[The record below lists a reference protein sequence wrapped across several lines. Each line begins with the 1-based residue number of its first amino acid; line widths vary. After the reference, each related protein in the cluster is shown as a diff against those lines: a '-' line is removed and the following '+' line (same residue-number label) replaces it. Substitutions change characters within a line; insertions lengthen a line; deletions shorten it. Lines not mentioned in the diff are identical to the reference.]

1 MNNAVN
7 HLVTV
12 SAHQRASKTYRE
24 ERSRRKPCNPHEAKE
39 KHQGSRQEQT
49 TKDAV
54 TDKRLLQKSVPKE
67 TVHNTKPVATK
78 YHEQRKEKL
87 DKTRK
92 PRIKIERKRA
102 RNRPLLC
109 QMPCSDRGIRREK
122 ESHAQHRHRLQNRD
136 QNGIKVEEPALGGG
150 WVEDIESRKMRQGSM
165 DCLQECPSCLRCQA
179 ALDPVSATARLRS
192 KSGLTAAQ

>member
-24 ERSRRKPCNPHEAKE
+24 ERSRRKLCNPYEAKE
-39 KHQGSRQEQT
+39 KHQGSRQGQT

-54 TDKRLLQKSVPKE
+54 THKRLLQKSVPKE
-67 TVHNTKPVATK
+67 TVHNIKPVATK

-92 PRIKIERKRA
+92 PRIKIERKRP

-109 QMPCSDRGIRREK
+109 QMPCSDRSIRGK
-122 ESHAQHRHRLQNRD
+122 KKA
-136 QNGIKVEEPALGGG
+136 
-150 WVEDIESRKMRQGSM
+150 M
-165 DCLQECPSCLRCQA
+165 PSIAIDNKTETRM
-179 ALDPVSATARLRS
+179 
-192 KSGLTAAQ
+192 G

>member
-12 SAHQRASKTYRE
+12 SAHPRASKTHRE

-67 TVHNTKPVATK
+67 AVHNTKPVATK
-78 YHEQRKEKL
+78 YHKQRTEKL
-87 DKTRK
+87 YKTRK
-92 PRIKIERKRA
+92 PRIKIERKRP

-122 ESHAQHRHRLQNRD
+122 ESHAQHSHRPQNRD
-136 QNGIKVEEPALGGG
+136 QNGIKV
-150 WVEDIESRKMRQGSM
+150 
-165 DCLQECPSCLRCQA
+165 
-179 ALDPVSATARLRS
+179 
-192 KSGLTAAQ
+192 

>member
-12 SAHQRASKTYRE
+12 SAHQRASKTHRE

-39 KHQGSRQEQT
+39 KHQGSRQGQT

-54 TDKRLLQKSVPKE
+54 THKRLLQKSEPKE
-67 TVHNTKPVATK
+67 SVHNTKPVATK

-92 PRIKIERKRA
+92 PRIRTERKRP

-109 QMPCSDRGIRREK
+109 QMPCSDRGIRGEK
-122 ESHAQHRHRLQNRD
+122 KAMHSIAIDHKKETRMA
-136 QNGIKVEEPALGGG
+136 
-150 WVEDIESRKMRQGSM
+150 
-165 DCLQECPSCLRCQA
+165 
-179 ALDPVSATARLRS
+179 
-192 KSGLTAAQ
+192 

>member
-49 TKDAV
+49 IKDAMMV
-54 TDKRLLQKSVPKE
+54 VRLRQKSVPKE

-92 PRIKIERKRA
+92 PRIEIQGKWA

-109 QMPCSDRGIRREK
+109 QMPCSDRGMRGEK
-122 ESHAQHRHRLQNRD
+122 KAMHSIAIDHKTETRMA
-136 QNGIKVEEPALGGG
+136 
-150 WVEDIESRKMRQGSM
+150 
-165 DCLQECPSCLRCQA
+165 
-179 ALDPVSATARLRS
+179 
-192 KSGLTAAQ
+192 

>member
-24 ERSRRKPCNPHEAKE
+24 ERSRRKPCNPHDAKE

-49 TKDAV
+49 IKDAMMV
-54 TDKRLLQKSVPKE
+54 VRLRQKSVPKE

-92 PRIKIERKRA
+92 LRIEIQRKR
-102 RNRPLLC
+102 P
-109 QMPCSDRGIRREK
+109 
-122 ESHAQHRHRLQNRD
+122 
-136 QNGIKVEEPALGGG
+136 
-150 WVEDIESRKMRQGSM
+150 
-165 DCLQECPSCLRCQA
+165 
-179 ALDPVSATARLRS
+179 
-192 KSGLTAAQ
+192 

>member
-12 SAHQRASKTYRE
+12 SAHQRASKTLRE
-24 ERSRRKPCNPHEAKE
+24 ERNRRKPSNPHEAKE
-39 KHQGSRQEQT
+39 KHQGSRQGQT

-54 TDKRLLQKSVPKE
+54 TYKRLLQKSVPKE
-67 TVHNTKPVATK
+67 SIHNTKPVATK

-87 DKTRK
+87 DKTRT
-92 PRIKIERKRA
+92 PRIKIERKRP

-122 ESHAQHRHRLQNRD
+122 GSHAQHSHRP
-136 QNGIKVEEPALGGG
+136 K
-150 WVEDIESRKMRQGSM
+150 IETRM
-165 DCLQECPSCLRCQA
+165 A
-179 ALDPVSATARLRS
+179 
-192 KSGLTAAQ
+192 

>member
-12 SAHQRASKTYRE
+12 SAHQGASKTLRE

-39 KHQGSRQEQT
+39 KHQGSRQGQT

-54 TDKRLLQKSVPKE
+54 THKRLLQKSEPKE

-78 YHEQRKEKL
+78 YHEQWKEKL

-92 PRIKIERKRA
+92 PRIKTERKRP
-102 RNRPLLC
+102 RYRPLLC
-109 QMPCSDRGIRREK
+109 QMPCSDRGIGIEK
-122 ESHAQHRHRLQNRD
+122 KEA
-136 QNGIKVEEPALGGG
+136 
-150 WVEDIESRKMRQGSM
+150 M
-165 DCLQECPSCLRCQA
+165 PSIAIDLKQ
-179 ALDPVSATARLRS
+179 
-192 KSGLTAAQ
+192 

>member
-24 ERSRRKPCNPHEAKE
+24 ERNRRKPCNPHEAKE

-92 PRIKIERKRA
+92 PRIKIERKRL

-109 QMPCSDRGIRREK
+109 QMPCSDRG
-122 ESHAQHRHRLQNRD
+122 
-136 QNGIKVEEPALGGG
+136 
-150 WVEDIESRKMRQGSM
+150 MRGKKKAMHSIAIDHKTETRM
-165 DCLQECPSCLRCQA
+165 A
-179 ALDPVSATARLRS
+179 
-192 KSGLTAAQ
+192 

>member
-150 WVEDIESRKMRQGSM
+150 WVEDIESRKNEAGING
-165 DCLQECPSCLRCQA
+165 L
-179 ALDPVSATARLRS
+179 SARMSILPPL
-192 KSGLTAAQ
+192 SGCY

>member
-1 MNNAVN
+1 MQSSWGKGKALRQQTRTNYKRCRDRQK
-7 HLVTV
+7 VTP
-12 SAHQRASKTYRE
+12 E
-24 ERSRRKPCNPHEAKE
+24 ECTKRDRPQHE
-39 KHQGSRQEQT
+39 T
-49 TKDAV
+49 
-54 TDKRLLQKSVPKE
+54 
-67 TVHNTKPVATK
+67 VATK

-150 WVEDIESRKMRQGSM
+150 WVEDIESRKNEAGINGLSARMSILPPLSGCSWSRVGHCST
-165 DCLQECPSCLRCQA
+165 QEQERPDSR
-179 ALDPVSATARLRS
+179 PVGWYREK
-192 KSGLTAAQ
+192 KSR

>member
-24 ERSRRKPCNPHEAKE
+24 ERSRRKPYNPHEAKE

-49 TKDAV
+49 IKDAMMV
-54 TDKRLLQKSVPKE
+54 VRLRQKSVPKE

-92 PRIKIERKRA
+92 PRIKIERKRP

-109 QMPCSDRGIRREK
+109 QMPCSDRGMRGEK
-122 ESHAQHRHRLQNRD
+122 KAMHSIAIDH
-136 QNGIKVEEPALGGG
+136 K
-150 WVEDIESRKMRQGSM
+150 IETRM
-165 DCLQECPSCLRCQA
+165 A
-179 ALDPVSATARLRS
+179 
-192 KSGLTAAQ
+192 

>member
-24 ERSRRKPCNPHEAKE
+24 ERSRRNPCNPHEAKE

-49 TKDAV
+49 TKDDRQKV
-54 TDKRLLQKSVPKE
+54 TPEECTKRDRPQHE
-67 TVHNTKPVATK
+67 TVATK

-92 PRIKIERKRA
+92 PRIKIERKRP
-102 RNRPLLC
+102 RDRPLLC
-109 QMPCSDRGIRREK
+109 QMPCSDRGMRGEK
-122 ESHAQHRHRLQNRD
+122 ESHAQHSHRLQNRN
-136 QNGIKVEEPALGGG
+136 QNGIKV
-150 WVEDIESRKMRQGSM
+150 
-165 DCLQECPSCLRCQA
+165 
-179 ALDPVSATARLRS
+179 
-192 KSGLTAAQ
+192 

>member
-12 SAHQRASKTYRE
+12 SAHQRASKTHRE
-24 ERSRRKPCNPHEAKE
+24 ERSRRKPCNPHEVKE
-39 KHQGSRQEQT
+39 KHQDSGQEQT

-78 YHEQRKEKL
+78 YHKQRTEKL
-87 DKTRK
+87 YKTRK
-92 PRIKIERKRA
+92 PRIKIERKRP
-102 RNRPLLC
+102 RDRPLLC

-136 QNGIKVEEPALGGG
+136 QNGIKVQEPALGGG
-150 WVEDIESRKMRQGSM
+150 WAEDIESRKNEAGING
-165 DCLQECPSCLRCQA
+165 L
-179 ALDPVSATARLRS
+179 SARMSILPPL
-192 KSGLTAAQ
+192 SGCS

>member
-39 KHQGSRQEQT
+39 KHQGSRQGQT
-49 TKDAV
+49 TKDAMMV
-54 TDKRLLQKSVPKE
+54 VRLRQKSVPKE
-67 TVHNTKPVATK
+67 TVHDTKPVATK

-92 PRIKIERKRA
+92 PRIKIERKRP

-109 QMPCSDRGIRREK
+109 QMPCSDRGIRGK
-122 ESHAQHRHRLQNRD
+122 KKAMHSIAIDL
-136 QNGIKVEEPALGGG
+136 K
-150 WVEDIESRKMRQGSM
+150 
-165 DCLQECPSCLRCQA
+165 
-179 ALDPVSATARLRS
+179 
-192 KSGLTAAQ
+192 

>member
-39 KHQGSRQEQT
+39 KHQGSRQEQA

-54 TDKRLLQKSVPKE
+54 TNKRLLQKSVPKE
-67 TVHNTKPVATK
+67 SVHNTKPVATK

-92 PRIKIERKRA
+92 PRIKIERKRP

-109 QMPCSDRGIRREK
+109 QMPCSDRGMRRDKKAMHSIAIYNKTETRM
-122 ESHAQHRHRLQNRD
+122 A
-136 QNGIKVEEPALGGG
+136 
-150 WVEDIESRKMRQGSM
+150 
-165 DCLQECPSCLRCQA
+165 
-179 ALDPVSATARLRS
+179 
-192 KSGLTAAQ
+192 

>member
-12 SAHQRASKTYRE
+12 SAHQRASKTHRE

-39 KHQGSRQEQT
+39 KASRQQPRKT

-54 TDKRLLQKSVPKE
+54 THKRLLQKSVPKGS
-67 TVHNTKPVATK
+67 VHNTKPVATK

-92 PRIKIERKRA
+92 PRIKIERKRP

-109 QMPCSDRGIRREK
+109 QMPCSDRGIRGK
-122 ESHAQHRHRLQNRD
+122 KKAMHSIA
-136 QNGIKVEEPALGGG
+136 I
-150 WVEDIESRKMRQGSM
+150 
-165 DCLQECPSCLRCQA
+165 
-179 ALDPVSATARLRS
+179 DPKTETRMV
-192 KSGLTAAQ
+192 

>member
-67 TVHNTKPVATK
+67 TVHNTKPWPPSTMNSGK
-78 YHEQRKEKL
+78 RSW
-87 DKTRK
+87 TR
-92 PRIKIERKRA
+92 P
-102 RNRPLLC
+102 
-109 QMPCSDRGIRREK
+109 
-122 ESHAQHRHRLQNRD
+122 ES
-136 QNGIKVEEPALGGG
+136 
-150 WVEDIESRKMRQGSM
+150 
-165 DCLQECPSCLRCQA
+165 QE
-179 ALDPVSATARLRS
+179 
-192 KSGLTAAQ
+192 

>member
-12 SAHQRASKTYRE
+12 SAQRRASKTYRE
-24 ERSRRKPCNPHEAKE
+24 ERSRRKPCNPYEAKE
-39 KHQGSRQEQT
+39 KHQGSRQGQT

-54 TDKRLLQKSVPKE
+54 THKRLLQKSVPKE
-67 TVHNTKPVATK
+67 IVHNTKPVVTK

-92 PRIKIERKRA
+92 PRIKIERKRP

-109 QMPCSDRGIRREK
+109 QMPCSDRGIRGK
-122 ESHAQHRHRLQNRD
+122 KKAMHSIAIDL
-136 QNGIKVEEPALGGG
+136 K
-150 WVEDIESRKMRQGSM
+150 
-165 DCLQECPSCLRCQA
+165 
-179 ALDPVSATARLRS
+179 
-192 KSGLTAAQ
+192 